1 MLNNIF
7 NLKNNIVFDRH
18 KLNHEIGYLKK
29 YYSNINL
36 IIKLLMYMETLIHKK
51 GILSNQKE
59 KEIYEEK
66 IHKILDNIRDTVKKN
81 CYTDT
86 YRKEINILSD
96 MSERLIYYFGYENC
110 DVGLGSIDYIIY
122 DLQLNSDFMKSK
134 TKFNE
139 KDEIDNTNG
148 NCAYLFEVDFSNKK
162 KEEKSIFII
171 KEVSQKL
178 IDKIK
183 YYQEKLITLEY
194 LYKEL
199 FCQ

>member
-18 KLNHEIGYLKK
+18 KLNHEIGSLKK

-122 DLQLNSDFMKSK
+122 DLQLNSDFMRST

-148 NCAYLFEVDFSNKK
+148 NFAYLFEVDFSNKK

-171 KEVSQKL
+171 KEVSKKL